1 MKIVGLLIFCAWVTS
16 ANAQTLV
23 NDGSVETT
31 ENKFLEL
38 LKTRMYDNL
47 ASFYDDQ
54 YQGVLETGKVVDKEK
69 MVEFQKTGSSY
80 ITPFVEDQKFS
91 VFENIAVTTGKIL
104 NKTKS
109 GAVIGQSRFIRV
121 YVKKGTDWKIIESQF
136 TLIE

>member
-1 MKIVGLLIFCAWVTS
+1 MKIVGLLILCALVTS
-16 ANAQTLV
+16 SNAQTIV

-31 ENKFLEL
+31 ENQFLEL

-47 ASFYDDQ
+47 ASFYDDR

-69 MVEFQKTGSSY
+69 MVEFQKTVSPY

-91 VFENIAVTTGKIL
+91 VYENIAVTTGKLL

-121 YVKKGTDWKIIESQF
+121 YVKKGADWKIIESQF